1 MLFVGWAVASPF
13 VMRLVDL
20 FGRKRVYLVVMLLHA
35 LIYLAIILSKDLT
48 LTIVLMF
55 FLGTMTVGRASIS
68 YLYL

>member
-20 FGRKRVYLVVMLLHA
+20 FGRKRVYFVVMLLHA